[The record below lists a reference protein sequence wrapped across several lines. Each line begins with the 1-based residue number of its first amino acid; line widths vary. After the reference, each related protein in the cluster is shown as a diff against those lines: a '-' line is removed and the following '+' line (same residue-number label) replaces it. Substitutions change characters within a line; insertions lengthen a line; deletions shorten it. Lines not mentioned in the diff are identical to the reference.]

1 MMEMS
6 WTNVMLVE
14 RDAVELDKMKYAL
27 EEMDEPV
34 HCMSFMYADEV
45 MPALTNEL
53 KHIPDFIFIDVEM
66 PRKSITDLLAEL
78 CPLKIVHPCKIIVFG
93 TVMPRRVAYA
103 YRVMGANYAFQK
115 PVTKEGYREIFSRI
129 LGKEI
134 PTTIAEDR

>member
-1 MMEMS
+1 MEAS

-27 EEMDEPV
+27 DELEGSI
-34 HCMSFMYADEV
+34 HCISFVYSDEV

-78 CPLKIVHPCKIIVFG
+78 CQLKIVHPCKIIVFG
-93 TVMPRRVAYA
+93 TVMPKRVAYA

-115 PVTKEGYREIFSRI
+115 PVTKEGYREIFARI
-129 LGKEI
+129 LGKEVHAAV
-134 PTTIAEDR
+134 TSSR